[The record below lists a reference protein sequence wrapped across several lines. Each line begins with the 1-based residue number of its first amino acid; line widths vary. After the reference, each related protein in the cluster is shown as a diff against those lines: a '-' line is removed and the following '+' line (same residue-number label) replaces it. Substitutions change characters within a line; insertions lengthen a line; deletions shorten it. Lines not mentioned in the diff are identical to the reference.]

1 MTTPR
6 WWQRLDR
13 LGAGAE
19 NLLLLLS
26 LTAMVLLA
34 VAQIVAR
41 NAGIGGMAFS
51 DELLRLLVLW
61 VAMIGAVAASRDD
74 HHIRI
79 DILSRF
85 LPTRVRLSM
94 RVLVDVFTCAVC
106 AIVAW
111 YSLSFVGSTREYE
124 DLAFGKLPLWWFQA
138 VLPVGFAL
146 ISYRYALWAVRHTI
160 EAWRGDASTEAPHGS

>member
-13 LGAGAE
+13 IGAGAE
-19 NLLLLLS
+19 NLLLILS
-26 LTAMVLLA
+26 LGAMILLA

-41 NAGIGGMAFS
+41 NAGIGGMTFS

-61 VAMIGAVAASRDD
+61 IAMIGAVAASRDD
-74 HHIRI
+74 HHVRI

-85 LPTRVRLSM
+85 LPRRLRLSM
-94 RVLVDVFTCAVC
+94 RVLVDLFTCAVC

-111 YSLSFVGSTREYE
+111 YSWSFVASTREYE
-124 DLAFGKLPLWWFQA
+124 DLAFGTLPLWWFQS
-138 VLPVGFAL
+138 VLPIGFGL
-146 ISYRYALWAVRHTI
+146 ISYRYALWAAHHGF
-160 EAWRGDASTEAPHGS
+160 EATRGADLSEAERGS

>member
-1 MTTPR
+1 VTRPR

-19 NLLLLLS
+19 NLLLMLS
-26 LTAMVLLA
+26 LGGMILLA
-34 VAQIVAR
+34 VAQIVGR
-41 NAGIGGMAFS
+41 NAGVGGLAFS

-79 DILSRF
+79 DVLSRF
-85 LPTRVRLSM
+85 MPHRTRLATRVIIDL
-94 RVLVDVFTCAVC
+94 FTCAVC
-106 AIVAW
+106 AAVAW
-111 YSLSFVGSTREYE
+111 YGLSFVQSTREYE

-138 VLPVGFAL
+138 ILPAGFGL
-146 ISYRYALWAVRHTI
+146 ISYRYALWAIRHGLM
-160 EAWRGDASTEAPHGS
+160 AWHGPQSE